1 MTGLAV
7 RLFGQVGATLDGVE
21 LNLGAPGPRSLF
33 ARLALSAD
41 ETVSADELVDAL
53 WGEAPPRTARSTVY
67 TYVSIVRKALG
78 GKVVGG
84 RAGYRLALP
93 PTAVDLWRFETC
105 FRDAR
110 QKWSAGDFDGA
121 LRESED
127 AVREWNGLPLAG
139 AVGPFVAR
147 ERDRLEALWVD
158 VQELRCSALLA
169 VGRPD
174 EAIIDLSRLAAANPL
189 RERLHEL
196 LMIAQ
201 HRSGRTAE
209 ARQTYDRVRRTL
221 NDELGID
228 PGRGLREAYALLER
242 PAVVP
247 AQLPHGVAHFTG
259 RARLLRALQAAK
271 PGSVVVIDGQ
281 AGVGKTTLAVQF
293 AHLMAQRFPDGQLFI
308 DLRGFDPTAQPVTAH
323 EALDRMLRALGADD
337 QQADRGAHYRSLL
350 AGRKVLVVLD
360 NAVSAEQV
368 RALLPNAPGCL
379 TLVTSRN
386 RLALD
391 GLRFGL
397 DTLSA
402 AESVALLAS
411 VLGADRVREDP
422 DSAGELAAQCG
433 HLPLALRVAAE
444 RIGSSSYAL
453 VDMVEELRHEEDRL
467 DALAPD
473 DDELSDVRAVFRLSY
488 RSLEPAAARAFRLLG
503 RHPGAEIDLHDVAAL
518 LGTDRDAA
526 RDTMAGL
533 LGQHLVEQTAA
544 NSYRLHD
551 LLRIFAA
558 EQPEPEAD
566 EAVERLLACGLAAAH
581 DARAAVTPGLGD
593 IVRGVTCPH
602 PHPTGYDEAL
612 TWAGERLPTLA
623 ALVRAAADRGHD
635 RLCAQ
640 LAATLAVLCFGT
652 SHWALWLRVIDIGLA
667 AARRTDDRLNI
678 ARLCND
684 AGVAYHYFLDD
695 GEQSIACHEAAAEI
709 LEQLDRTDPAV
720 AANLAVA
727 HTRLARHRGSV
738 ELLEHDLASAREQG
752 VPFLEAVAA
761 FNLCELLSERGE
773 SARAVEYGRRGAALL
788 RQTGAR
794 HRHMLGHAS
803 ENAGTSLLRAGLP
816 AEAVGYLE
824 EALAIWRELANE
836 RGTASAT
843 RSLAQAHDR
852 LTGAV

>member
-7 RLFGQVGATLDGVE
+7 RLFGQVGAVLDGVE

-33 ARLALSAD
+33 ARLALSAG
-41 ETVSADELVDAL
+41 ETVSADDLVDAL
-53 WGEAPPRTARSTVY
+53 WGDEPPRTARSTVY
-67 TYVSIVRKALG
+67 TYVSMLRKALG
-78 GKVVGG
+78 DNVIGSRV
-84 RAGYRLALP
+84 GYRLAVP
-93 PTAVDLWRFETC
+93 PTAVDLTRFENC

-110 QKWSAGDFDGA
+110 GHWAAGDFSDALTASEGA
-121 LRESED
+121 
-127 AVREWNGLPLAG
+127 VQEWHGLPLAG
-139 AVGPFVAR
+139 AVGPFVAH
-147 ERDRLEALWVD
+147 ERDRIEALWVD

-196 LMIAQ
+196 LMTAQ
-201 HRSGRTAE
+201 HRTGRTAE
-209 ARQTYDRVRRTL
+209 ARQTYDRVRQAL
-221 NDELGID
+221 DDELGIE
-228 PGRGLREAYALLER
+228 PGRGLREVFALLT
-242 PAVVP
+242 PTVVP

-259 RARLLRALQAAK
+259 RARLLRQLQATK
-271 PGSVVVIDGQ
+271 PGTTAVIDGQ

-293 AHLMAQRFPDGQLFI
+293 AHLVAPRFPDGQLFI
-308 DLRGFDPTAQPVTAH
+308 DLRGFDPIAQPVTAE
-323 EALDRMLRALGADD
+323 EALDRMLRALGADE
-337 QQADRGAHYRSLL
+337 QQADHGAHYRSLL
-350 AGRKVLVVLD
+350 ADRKVLVVLD
-360 NAVSAEQV
+360 NAVNAEQV
-368 RALLPNAPGCL
+368 RPLLPNAPGCL

-386 RLALD
+386 RLTLD
-391 GLRFGL
+391 GPRVGL
-397 DTLSA
+397 NTLSP

-411 VLGADRVREDP
+411 VLGADRVRADP
-422 DSAGELAAQCG
+422 DSASELAEQCG

-453 VDMVEELRHEEDRL
+453 VDMVEELRREEDRL
-467 DALAPD
+467 DALTPD
-473 DDELSDVRAVFRLSY
+473 DDELSDVRAVFHLSY
-488 RSLEPAAARAFRLLG
+488 RSLEPALARAFRLLG
-503 RHPGAEIDLHDVAAL
+503 WHPGAEIDLHDVAAL
-518 LGTDRDAA
+518 LDTDIDVA
-526 RDTMAGL
+526 RDVMTRL
-533 LGQHLVEQTAA
+533 VSQHLVAHTD
-544 NSYRLHD
+544 SYRLHD

-566 EAVERLLACGLAAAH
+566 TAVQRLLGCALAAAH
-581 DARAAVTPGLGD
+581 DARAALTPGLGD
-593 IVRGVTCPH
+593 IVAGVTCPH
-602 PHPTGYDEAL
+602 PHPIGYDEAL

-652 SHWALWLRVIDIGLA
+652 GHWAMWLQVIDIGLA
-667 AARRTDDRLNI
+667 AARRTDDQLNI

-695 GEQSIACHEAAAEI
+695 QEQAVACHEVAAEI
-709 LEQLDRTDPAV
+709 LVQLDRTDPAV

-727 HTRLARHRGSV
+727 HTRLARHKGSV
-738 ELLEHDLASAREQG
+738 ELLERDLADAREQG
-752 VPFLEAVAA
+752 ALFLEAIAA

-794 HRHMLGHAS
+794 HRHMLGYAS
-803 ENAGTSLLRAGLP
+803 EHAGASLLRAGLP
-816 AEAVGYLE
+816 ADAVGYLE

-836 RGTASAT
+836 RGMASAT
-843 RSLAQAHDR
+843 RSLAEA
-852 LTGAV
+852 LTAAASPR